1 MKSIKRTQRVITL
14 FLLIFIAGM
23 AALVVKIEREAPF
36 YMMNSDN
43 HQLGKVYDRTGEVIF
58 DGSGQT
64 AFPEGSLIDLGNLI
78 GDDKGQM
85 SNTLVA
91 RNIEKLNNYSF
102 NAGLVKEGGQ
112 AAIYTTIDHY
122 ANRAVYNAYMGA
134 KGCAVAYNYK
144 TGEILVCTSLPN
156 IDVTRGYDGIADFET
171 GTLISKA
178 MYGTVPGS
186 TQKVSTVI
194 TALEIMGPDKLF
206 AKSFNCEGH
215 YTNKTGGVIDCH
227 NVYGHGTQNIQQAVE
242 NSCNPF
248 FAQLVEDPDM
258 PLDRIEQV
266 YTKLGYAVNGAKEEY
281 IDIDGIQCEKASTT
295 LVDSNDFNTQWACIG
310 QGETLVSPMQLMMW
324 QSAIA
329 NGTGKMTMPHLIDR
343 VTDVYGDVSELA
355 KTSYSKQLF
364 SQETASTMR
373 QILLTNGA
381 NHYAYSIPG
390 YSLAIKSGTAQVK
403 EGAEDNSLLVGFV
416 DDDRHPIAFCVLL
429 ENRYS
434 TPVTSEQ
441 IVSAMLNA
449 LCS

>member
-64 AFPEGSLIDLGNLI
+64 AFPDGSLIDLGNLI

-156 IDVTRGYDGIADFET
+156 IDVTQGYDGIADFET

-266 YTKLGYAVNGAKEEY
+266 YTKLGYAVNGAKEKY

-343 VTDVYGDVSELA
+343 VTDVYGEVSELA

>member
-156 IDVTRGYDGIADFET
+156 IDVTQGYDGIADFET

-266 YTKLGYAVNGAKEEY
+266 YTKLGYAVNGAKEKY
-281 IDIDGIQCEKASTT
+281 IDIDGIQCERASTT